1 MAYKP
6 KILIVEGDSTT
17 RRQLES
23 TLRVMGADPRPLT
36 DPRQAMLVVDREK
49 FDGAFL
55 SWDTPGINAVQ
66 VCQKIRESKSNSRMP
81 IAMLG
86 KQEDAKSIAAGFKAG
101 ATFFLSKPVGARE
114 LTRLLSASRGAMLAE
129 RRRYVRVPLAAA
141 VACKWGGKQVT
152 GQAMNLSVSGIL
164 LTLSPAPEMKARVE
178 LEFTLPHAT
187 TKVKLAGD
195 VIRVKG
201 IQVGLQFH
209 EPSEEQQQVLKR
221 FIDKTAGTAT
231 SLD

>member
-6 KILIVEGDSTT
+6 KILIVEGDGTT

-23 TLRVMGADPRPLT
+23 TLRVMGADPRTLT
-36 DPRQAMLVVDREK
+36 DPRQAILVVDR
-49 FDGAFL
+49 
-55 SWDTPGINAVQ
+55 
-66 VCQKIRESKSNSRMP
+66 
-81 IAMLG
+81 
-86 KQEDAKSIAAGFKAG
+86 AKSIAAGFKAG
-101 ATFFLSKPVGARE
+101 ATFSLSKPVGARE
-114 LTRLLSASRGAMLAE
+114 LTRLLNASRGAMLAE

-152 GQAMNLSVSGIL
+152 GQAVNLSISGIL
-164 LTLSPAPEMKARVE
+164 LTLAPAPEMKARVD

-187 TKVKLAGD
+187 TKVKLAGN
-195 VIRVKG
+195 VVRLKG
-201 IQVGLQFH
+201 NQVGLHFH